1 MLQTSPDGVSFWG
14 DAQLYCGALGANLSC
29 GIQGGLVEL
38 WSAGAA
44 DVLRCQCCRCH
55 GGNFCWMMI
64 FLIYFSVILV
74 LFPERLEE
82 WDDHWCITCCS
93 LKTCENQQHGDE
105 MTWHCRPFLWKREEI
120 YRNLTLFSLTSAV
133 VVLFMM
139 TLTLLCARQ
148 DGWEAGCQ
156 MVALNGQKS
165 LLEWKSDPGIRGIP
179 YIYIYNNIYI

>member
-1 MLQTSPDGVSFWG
+1 MRSYTAVHLARIYPAGYRVDSSNYDPQVLPLQMC
-14 DAQLYCGALGANLSC
+14 CG
-29 GIQGGLVEL
+29 
-38 WSAGAA
+38 
-44 DVLRCQCCRCH
+44 CH
-55 GGNFCWMMI
+55 GGNELII

-82 WDDHWCITCCS
+82 WDDHWCITCS

-105 MTWHCRPFLWKREEI
+105 MTWHGVVHFYGKGKRSIEI

-165 LLEWKSDPGIRGIP
+165 RLEWKSDPGICGIP
-179 YIYIYNNIYI
+179 NIYIYIYNYMGFYKII